1 MARALV
7 VLGLGLM
14 SLADISCA
22 RRTTRVFVGPM
33 VPHANSSQKPAESAG
48 RRLRDAIRSLKENVR
63 PQPEAADERTVGT
76 SGTVLPQ
83 GSVRGDRDTIG
94 GDGAL
99 SVETRYPQPGSGT
112 SASQRTQAPGRL
124 LSRAGQVMRDAD
136 SNTLTGIALLSLA
149 AAVVLLLVALRR
161 SR

>member
-1 MARALV
+1 
-7 VLGLGLM
+7 M
-14 SLADISCA
+14 SLTDISCA

-33 VPHANSSQKPAESAG
+33 VPHANSSQKSAENAA
-48 RRLRDAIRSLKENVR
+48 RPLREAVRSLKDNLR
-63 PQPEAADERTVGT
+63 PQPEAAGERTVGT

-83 GSVRGDRDTIG
+83 GSVRDDRDTMG

-99 SVETRYPQPGSGT
+99 SVETRFPLPGPPGT
-112 SASQRTQAPGRL
+112 SAPERLRAGGRL
-124 LSRAGQVMRDAD
+124 LSRAGQAVHEAD

-149 AAVVLLLVALRR
+149 AAVVLLVLALRR